1 MKTRYSL
8 LLAATA
14 TAALTLALP
23 ALSQDQSGTNVTAGA
38 KGEPG
43 AAATQVLAQELFAIG
58 KADGDAV
65 TVLAAAKLAAESAPE
80 AGGEITKSSGG
91 DGAETPAAG
100 TPPATATQMFD
111 LAVELAGDDEAL
123 KGLIE
128 DARAETGRG
137 AAGGSQYWES
147 YLPAGRWDRFDIT
160 FNGNQYA
167 EVGIAGDGSSEL
179 DIEVYDQNG
188 NLICSDYSWG
198 DVAYCDW
205 SPIWTG
211 NFTVAVLNNG
221 SRGNY
226 YWLLTN

>member
-1 MKTRYSL
+1 MKTTHSL

-14 TAALTLALP
+14 ALALTLP
-23 ALSQDQSGTNVTAGA
+23 ALSQDKSGSNITAGA
-38 KGEPG
+38 KAEPG
-43 AAATQVLAQELFAIG
+43 STATQVLAQELFAIG

-65 TVLAAAKLAAESAPE
+65 TVLAAAKLAAESQPE
-80 AGGEITKSSGG
+80 AGGEITKSTGG
-91 DGAETPAAG
+91 DRAETAAEG
-100 TPPATATQMFD
+100 APPATATQMFD
-111 LAVELAGDDEAL
+111 LALQLAGDDEAL

-137 AAGGSQYWES
+137 AAGGAKYWES
-147 YLPAGRWDRFDIT
+147 YLPAGRWDRYDIT
-160 FNGNQYA
+160 FNGNQFA
-167 EVGIAGDGSSEL
+167 EVGIAGDGSADL
-179 DIEVYDQNG
+179 DMEVYDENG
-188 NLICSDYSWG
+188 NLVCSDYSFG